1 MAIVALLSSCSPKPR
16 LLMPADGIETSQN
29 MPTLAWKGVECD
41 YYEVIVNDIVVEKV
55 PGYKSASTA
64 FPLSYGEN
72 TWQVRAIKGSSSKES
87 EKRVIRVSDGTL
99 SPLPQ
104 HSQLLREGW
113 LLQSSAVAGK
123 QLPESSEGW
132 YRTSIPATVL
142 TALVRNGVYP
152 NPYVGMNNMQ
162 IPDSDDEYNEE
173 YNLLKFS
180 HIPGVNPWKDPYW
193 FKTSFTLSEEIRDSK
208 HIELNF
214 REINYRA
221 DIYLNGQLLADR
233 EQAVGMERHLQYD
246 VTDIVKRDSEN
257 TLAVLIYPVDN
268 PGKPE
273 VEPLTALANPGQNMG
288 DGMISHDYAK
298 WDTMGWD
305 WIPAIRD
312 RDMGITEEV
321 FLAGDEGLVMD
332 NVYVSAEPDLAQSG
346 KAAVAISLDLKNFSD
361 SEKAGELKLS
371 IKGHGT
377 DITLSKPYRVAA
389 GSCQSVT
396 LDASEF
402 AEMEFTDAKLWWP
415 VGYGEPN
422 LYEYS
427 LTADADIQ
435 SGHFGIRKVESRMG
449 ASAREFFINGRRI
462 YPVGGNWVIDM
473 MLNWT
478 PSRYEKEI
486 LLTKNAGLNML
497 RVWGPTGI
505 APDALFDAADRHG
518 ILMWQDFL
526 NDFWG
531 TFRNRPGYQ
540 PELALYREI
549 STGIVKRLRNHP
561 SLIIWCGGN
570 EGVNPREEM
579 LVNEILAI
587 EDSRTSRFYLSA
599 SDGDGLHG
607 GGPYNTI
614 QPEEYF
620 THQKLSGFSSEIG
633 PSGLPVWQSAD
644 KFLLDQEGAAAVGR
658 FPLDGQFAYHDA
670 NDWPGQD
677 KRKFH
682 TYDDMVR
689 GWYGSIDSTDFR
701 KACRDYFAKAQFV
714 NYDVYKAAVE
724 SINRQLWDGA
734 CGIMLWKSNSA
745 WPSMVWQLYDW
756 YLQANSGYY
765 ATKKAAEPLHVQL
778 NRDDHSVSVI
788 NLTSQAVSSL
798 KVNATLYDFQA
809 NAVWTEEAD
818 LDSAIDGATLTGICV
833 PKKAET
839 GILRLTLLSSEGEE
853 ISHNDYWIGSDHDY
867 ASLVNLKPSISV
879 SVVSETIENG
889 KRCYEIIVQNKG
901 KDISPLTQLSLQGR
915 KSHQEIL
922 PSLWSDN
929 FLTLLPGEQRTLTLQ
944 VFEEDI
950 TEPVEITIN
959 SFLK

>member
-1 MAIVALLSSCSPKPR
+1 MKKSMYIAMAIVALLSGCSPKPR
-16 LLMPADGIETSQN
+16 LLMPADGTETSQN

-55 PGYKSASTA
+55 PGYKSTSTA

-72 TWQVRAIKGSSSKES
+72 TWQVRAVKGGSARES

-104 HSQLLREGW
+104 RSQLLREGW
-113 LLQSSAVAGK
+113 AVQSSAVVGRG
-123 QLPESSEGW
+123 LPEATEGW
-132 YRTSIPATVL
+132 YKTSIPATVL

-162 IPDSDDEYNEE
+162 IPDSDDEYNED
-173 YNLLKFS
+173 YDLLRFS
-180 HIPGVNPWKDPYW
+180 HIPGKNPWKDPYW
-193 FKTSFTLSEEIRDSK
+193 FTTCFTLSEELRSAK
-208 HIELNF
+208 HVELNF

-221 DIYLNGQLLADR
+221 DIYLNGQPLADK

-257 TLAVLIYPVDN
+257 TLAVLIYPVDH

-305 WIPAIRD
+305 WIPAVRD

-321 FLAGDEGLVMD
+321 FLAGDDGLAMA

-377 DITLSKPYRVAA
+377 DIALSKPYRVAA

-402 AEMEFTDAKLWWP
+402 AELELSDAKLWWP

-486 LLTKNAGLNML
+486 LLSKNAGLNML
-497 RVWGPTGI
+497 RVWGPTGV

-579 LVNEILAI
+579 LVNEILAQ

-644 KFLLDQEGAAAVGR
+644 KFLLGQEGEAAVGR

-689 GWYGSIDSTDFR
+689 GWYGSIDSIDSTDFR
-701 KACRDYFAKAQFV
+701 KACKDYFAKAQFV

-756 YLQANSGYY
+756 
-765 ATKKAAEPLHVQL
+765 
-778 NRDDHSVSVI
+778 
-788 NLTSQAVSSL
+788 
-798 KVNATLYDFQA
+798 
-809 NAVWTEEAD
+809 
-818 LDSAIDGATLTGICV
+818 
-833 PKKAET
+833 
-839 GILRLTLLSSEGEE
+839 
-853 ISHNDYWIGSDHDY
+853 
-867 ASLVNLKPSISV
+867 
-879 SVVSETIENG
+879 
-889 KRCYEIIVQNKG
+889 
-901 KDISPLTQLSLQGR
+901 
-915 KSHQEIL
+915 
-922 PSLWSDN
+922 
-929 FLTLLPGEQRTLTLQ
+929 
-944 VFEEDI
+944 
-950 TEPVEITIN
+950 
-959 SFLK
+959 